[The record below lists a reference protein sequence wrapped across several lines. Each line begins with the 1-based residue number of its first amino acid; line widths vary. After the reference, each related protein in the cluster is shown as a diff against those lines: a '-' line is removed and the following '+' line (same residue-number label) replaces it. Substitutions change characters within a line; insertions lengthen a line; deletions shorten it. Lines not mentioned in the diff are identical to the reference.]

1 MAYGFG
7 TTVNP
12 QLGATNYSGFLQGAL
27 SGAQM
32 QAQGGAAIA
41 QGLEAGLTRAGEGV
55 KKYLENKETKALFE
69 SSLPNITKKLQEN
82 QFLRERLNITD
93 PTDKGQI
100 ETAVKIFGDGNRR
113 KGLMY
118 VNQLLAEEAQAG
130 RESAAMT
137 GALTRRTAASRGT
150 FEELMASGM
159 QAGDMVDRS
168 PTEVLAEYSRLGGRN
183 PQVAASLAGTRQSE
197 RALTSAEGRADRELR
212 QQEAAARATGE
223 RQERQMRLEAEKA
236 AEQVRQFNAE
246 LNRKIKEAQDNNYKA
261 GKKDTIDVNGKV
273 VEIEYTGSA
282 WVRESDKQPLVV
294 NVDMFGGRAG
304 PNPLIFGQTG
314 GGSFADQLD
323 GSGGSIADR
332 IGALPPGWGSK
343 K

>member
-1 MAYGFG
+1 MAFGFG
-7 TTVNP
+7 NTVNP

-41 QGLEAGLTRAGEGV
+41 QGLQSAIAGAGAGV
-55 KKYLENKETKALFE
+55 KKYLENKETKEMLNSAL
-69 SSLPNITKKLQEN
+69 PKITNALEGN
-82 QFLRERLNITD
+82 QFLRESLGITD
-93 PTDKGQI
+93 PTDKNQI
-100 ETAVKIFGDGNRR
+100 RVAIKGFGGGDIR
-113 KGLMY
+113 KGLTY
-118 VNQLLAEEAQAG
+118 VNELLVEEARAG

-137 GALTRRTAASRGT
+137 GALTPRTAASRGT
-150 FEELMASGM
+150 FEELMASGRR
-159 QAGDMVDRS
+159 AGDMVDRS
-168 PTEVLAEYSRLGGRN
+168 PTEVLQEYSRLGGRN
-183 PQVAASLAGTRQSE
+183 AQAAASLAGTRQSE
-197 RALTSAEGRADRELR
+197 RALTSAEERADRELR
-212 QQEAAARATGE
+212 QQEATARATGE
-223 RQERQMRLEAEKA
+223 RQDRQMRLEAEKA

-294 NVDMFGGRAG
+294 NVDMFGGRTG

-323 GSGGSIADR
+323 GSGGSVADR

>member
-1 MAYGFG
+1 MAFGFG
-7 TTVNP
+7 NTVNP
-12 QLGATNYSGFLQGAL
+12 QLGATNYSGYLQGAL
-27 SGAQM
+27 TGAQM

-41 QGLEAGLTRAGEGV
+41 QGLQSAFAGAGVGV
-55 KKYLENKETKALFE
+55 RKYLENKETKALFD
-69 SSLPNITKKLQEN
+69 SSLPKITRTIQEN
-82 QFLRERLNITD
+82 QFLRDLIGITD
-93 PTDKGQI
+93 PTDPNQLKAGL
-100 ETAVKIFGDGNRR
+100 
-113 KGLMY
+113 KGLGEGNLRNGLN
-118 VNQLLAEEAQAG
+118 VFLKLSAEEARAG
-130 RESAAMT
+130 RESAAVTGAMT
-137 GALTRRTAASRGT
+137 GPTAAETMSFREMNEQGVNAGSRIR
-150 FEELMASGM
+150 
-159 QAGDMVDRS
+159 RS
-168 PTEVLAEYSRLGGRN
+168 PSETFAKYTELGGRN
-183 PQVAASLAGTRQSE
+183 AQLGASLAGIRQSE
-197 RALTSAEGRADRELR
+197 QALTSAEKRADAELL
-212 QQEAAARATGE
+212 QQGATARATGQ
-223 RQERQMRLEAEKA
+223 RQDRQMELEREKA

-294 NVDMFGGRAG
+294 NVDMFGGKTG

-323 GSGGSIADR
+323 GSGGSVADR

>member
-41 QGLEAGLTRAGEGV
+41 QGIQSAIAGAGAGV
-55 KKYLENKETKALFE
+55 KKYLENKETNAMFD
-69 SSLPNITKKLQEN
+69 SLLPRITGSLEKN
-82 QFLRERLNITD
+82 QFLREQLNITD
-93 PTDKGQI
+93 PSDRGQI
-100 ETAVKIFGDGNRR
+100 KVAAKVLGDGNLR
-113 KGLMY
+113 KGLTSIG
-118 VNQLLAEEAQAG
+118 QLLAEEARAG